1 LWFFFSELRKKT
13 SGVASPQLVFSHW
26 SLMQQ
31 DPFFVPTTEDE
42 LAEFGAVDA
51 SPNLVR
57 TLVDGVRRRKGL
69 HVEEK
74 LVQSATKQRTL
85 SKKA

>member
-1 LWFFFSELRKKT
+1 M
-13 SGVASPQLVFSHW
+13 P
-26 SLMQQ
+26 Q

-42 LAEFGAVDA
+42 LEEYGAVDT

-57 TLVDGVRRRKGL
+57 TLIDKVRRRKGL
-69 HVEEK
+69 FVDEK

>member
-1 LWFFFSELRKKT
+1 MRVLFIDTSAVVFAFFD
-13 SGVASPQLVFSHW
+13 Q
-26 SLMQQ
+26 
-31 DPFFVPTTEDE
+31 
-42 LAEFGAVDA
+42 VDTA
-51 SPNLVR
+51 PNLAR
-57 TLVDGVRRRKGL
+57 TLVDKVRRRKGL